1 MEELKKEVEERKKK
15 IRKAYKLFS
24 KLLASK

>member
-1 MEELKKEVEERKKK
+1 MEELKKEIEERKKK
-15 IRKAYKLFS
+15 IRKTYELFS